1 MGVFPSLL
9 VALGSAPLSSS
20 SCRQSTLP
28 MAAALCA
35 GVLPMLSLA

>member
-1 MGVFPSLL
+1 MGVFPFLL

-28 MAAALCA
+28 FSAA
-35 GVLPMLSLA
+35 

>member
-28 MAAALCA
+28 LYPASCA
-35 GVLPMLSLA
+35 GVLPLLFLA

>member
-1 MGVFPSLL
+1 MGVSPSLR

-28 MAAALCA
+28 LLAASCA
-35 GVLPMLSLA
+35 GVSPSLSLA